1 MPRGRHRHSPPLHRL
16 LLPAVV
22 AGAALVCAG
31 GAWLVGETGLGDTE
45 TVVLRGLT
53 AVTAAVAVTGAVLL
67 RQWDRA
73 AGRRVGDLKAQQ
85 ASTAWRAEEK
95 QAELEGENEELRE
108 IRTRLD
114 GKLREKRAELA
125 RLRSEHAD
133 LLRRYAYAETERA
146 SALEGRRQLEIEAA
160 EPTKALTTS
169 ATDHRHSSGAPTP
182 LTYLQANEAL
192 NNLARSAERQREK
205 QREREREEEAEREKL
220 AAERK
225 ARTSAAAAVPPAPR
239 PAEPDGTA
247 ADTGSF
253 DFFGVESG
261 AVSP

>member
-1 MPRGRHRHSPPLHRL
+1 M
-16 LLPAVV
+16 
-22 AGAALVCAG
+22 AALAFAG
-31 GAWLVGETGLGDTE
+31 GAWLVGEPGLGDTE
-45 TVVLRGLT
+45 TVLLRGL
-53 AVTAAVAVTGAVLL
+53 AAAAALTAATGAFLL
-67 RQWDRA
+67 RRWDRA

-85 ASTAWRAEEK
+85 ASTAWRAEER
-95 QAELEGENEELRE
+95 QAELEGETEELRE

-114 GKLREKRAELA
+114 TKLREKRSELA

-133 LLRRYAYAETERA
+133 LLRRYANAETERA
-146 SALEGRRQLEIEAA
+146 TALEGRRRLEIEAA
-160 EPTKALTTS
+160 EPTKALTAS

-192 NNLARSAERQREK
+192 NGLVRNAARQRAAL
-205 QREREREEEAEREKL
+205 RERAHEAESARERL

-225 ARTSAAAAVPPAPR
+225 ARTSPAAAVPPAPR
-239 PAEPDGTA
+239 PTEPDGTT

-253 DFFGVESG
+253 DFFGFESD